1 MCILIVCRTF
11 SKTKGVF
18 FNNNGPVCRQEYLPC
33 VLYYELISFELD
45 MTLRVYLGVLEKT

>member
-18 FNNNGPVCRQEYLPC
+18 NNNGPFYRQEYLPC
-33 VLYYELISFELD
+33 VLYYELKSFELD